1 MYNTNANNVTDDN
14 ECEYVEECNVCIF
27 NVYEQYAPVIIIRS
41 KYFLC
46 LMLQYLHK
54 CVKNLRPIKPFEKYC
69 PAFMAACC
77 LAHRTIAKGLL
88 S

>member
-1 MYNTNANNVTDDN
+1 MTMNVNMWKNVMYA
-14 ECEYVEECNVCIF
+14 YSK
-27 NVYEQYAPVIIIRS
+27 VYEQCAPVIIIRS
-41 KYFLC
+41 KYVLC

-54 CVKNLRPIKPFEKYC
+54 CVKNQRPIKPFEKYFL
-69 PAFMAACC
+69 AFMAACC